1 MNFIKYLLCA
11 SMIINLYYL
20 YTYYNMVTVVSLKN
34 VIPETEN
41 DYPMLTMQ
49 NLRGMSAEVKNMLSH
64 MINSINKLY

>member
-1 MNFIKYLLCA
+1 MNFIKYLLSA

-20 YTYYNMVTVVSLKN
+20 YTYCNMVTVVSLKN

-49 NLRGMSAEVKNMLSH
+49 NLRGMSQEVKNMLSH

>member
-1 MNFIKYLLCA
+1 
-11 SMIINLYYL
+11 
-20 YTYYNMVTVVSLKN
+20 MVTVVSLKN

-49 NLRGMSAEVKNMLSH
+49 NLRGMSQEVKNMLSH

>member
-49 NLRGMSAEVKNMLSH
+49 NLRGMSQEVKNMLSH